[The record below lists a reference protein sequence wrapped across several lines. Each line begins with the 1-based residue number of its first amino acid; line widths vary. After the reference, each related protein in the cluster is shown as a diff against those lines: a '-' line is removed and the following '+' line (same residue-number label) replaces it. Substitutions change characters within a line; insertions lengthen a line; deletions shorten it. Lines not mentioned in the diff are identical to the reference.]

1 MFIAFAVILAM
12 AWILGFG
19 VLHVASTAIHVLVL
33 LAVVSVL
40 VHFIR
45 HPSRTTSMRP

>member
-1 MFIAFAVILAM
+1 MFLGLAIILAL

-19 VLHVASTAIHVLVL
+19 VFHVASAAIHVLV
-33 LAVVSVL
+33 VVAIISVL

-45 HPSRTTSMRP
+45 GKKAPSS